1 MMSRKWIKADIG
13 GNILEFSNNDGK
25 KLYINKILKNRYT
38 IEDIL
43 SASGGFGI
51 IFTAIDNRLLN
62 RKVLIKARR
71 YDSEQGL
78 FLYKSDPTREVRIAR
93 IRDQIEFECN
103 CLLAFRKKG
112 ESRMPNV
119 NNIIYDKSLFLYG
132 PHTDKNGNKFCIDD
146 PKISNEEPYI
156 IMQIIEGVNMGEYIS
171 KGIKNI
177 LKEREY
183 DEYFYWE
190 RDVLS
195 YGLELCTIL
204 NEFHRQSPDSSYFIY
219 QDLKPDNIMLTHDRY
234 ITLIDFGAMTYVK
247 NDESGQPFSNW
258 EGVGSPGLGTWGYKP
273 PEMNPEN
280 HMLSRLDN
288 RADVYALGVTLFQ
301 LLTGED
307 PIRFNEEYGA
317 VPLEK
322 LKEVGCS
329 QTTYELIENSVKSNR
344 DERYNGMDQMK
355 KKIFDSLKNMKRRV
369 WQ

>member
-1 MMSRKWIKADIG
+1 MSRKWIKADLG
-13 GNILEFSNNDGK
+13 GNTLEFTNNNDGK
-25 KLYINKILKNRYT
+25 KLYINKMLKNRYI

-51 IFTAIDNRLLN
+51 IFTAIDTRLLN

-71 YDSEQGL
+71 YDNERGL
-78 FLYKSDPTREVRIAR
+78 FLNKMDSTREERISK

-132 PHTDKNGNKFCIDD
+132 PHTDRDGNKFFIED
-146 PKISNEEPYI
+146 PKICDEEPYI

-171 KGIKNI
+171 KGIENI

-183 DEYFYWE
+183 DKYFYWE

-195 YGLELCTIL
+195 YGLELSTIL
-204 NEFHRQSPDSSYFIY
+204 NEFHKASPDSSYFIY
-219 QDLKPDNIMLTHDRY
+219 QDLKPDNIMLTYDRY

-247 NDESGQPFSNW
+247 NDESGQSFSNW

-280 HMLSRLDN
+280 HMLSRLDG
-288 RADVYALGVTLFQ
+288 RVDVYALGVTLFQ

-307 PIRFNEEYGA
+307 PVKFSEEYGV

-322 LKEVGCS
+322 LKEVGCTE
-329 QTTYELIENSVKSNR
+329 TTYELIENSVKSDR
-344 DERYNGMDQMK
+344 DERYSSMDQMK
-355 KKIFDSLKNMKRRV
+355 KKIYESLTNMKKRV
-369 WQ
+369 Y